1 MVKIMPMA
9 RRPRPYSRYTLGA
22 LQLLGEQI
30 RLGRR
35 ARRWTQEELAQRA
48 GVTRRTLRRAENGDP
63 SVSIG
68 TVFELAA
75 LAGVTLFHPDDERL
89 SLDLDR
95 TRARSALLP
104 KRILTEDDEDDD
116 F

>member
-1 MVKIMPMA
+1 ME
-9 RRPRPYSRYTLGA
+9 RRPRPYSRYTIEA
-22 LQLLGEQI
+22 LQLLGVQI

-35 ARRWTQEELAQRA
+35 NRRWTQVELAERA
-48 GVTRRTLRRAENGDP
+48 GVSRFTVIKAEDGDP
-63 SVSIG
+63 SVNIG

-75 LAGVTLFHPDDERL
+75 LARVTLFHPDDERL

-104 KRILTEDDEDDD
+104 KRIVTQDDEDDD